1 MYFAGRALNNS
12 DLKIGTRGSVLAL
25 AQTDW
30 ALGEMRRLAPARNI
44 ERVVI
49 ETQGDRDRTSSLASF
64 GGVGVFVAE
73 LQSAILDGRVDAAV
87 HSYKD
92 MASRPTEG
100 LKQYFP
106 PREEVCDVLV
116 GCPLDEL
123 KEGATVGT
131 GSPRR
136 VAQLKRRRPDL
147 VIQPLRGNIT
157 TRLNKQLDGTFDA
170 VVLAKAG
177 LKRAQLFDPLRD
189 FDLDPKDFTPATG
202 QGQLALE
209 CRVTDELPVEEGVL
223 TSALDRR
230 LAVVERFFAQ
240 ELGFGCHTP
249 AAVWA
254 RVEGR
259 RIAAVIDI
267 LSHDGSESLKVEVP
281 VSLSHKDGDLHS
293 ALRLA
298 EERGIRAF
306 LDCVDQE
313 AKTVA

>member
-1 MYFAGRALNNS
+1 LEPIN
-12 DLKIGTRGSVLAL
+12 LKIGTRGSVLAL

-49 ETQGDRDRTSSLASF
+49 ETQGDRDQTSSLASF

-73 LQSAILDGRVDAAV
+73 LQAAILDGRVDAAV

-106 PREEVCDVLV
+106 PREDVCDVLV

-123 KEGATVGT
+123 REGATVGT

-157 TRLNKQLDGTFDA
+157 TRLRKQLDGTFDA

-189 FDLDPKDFTPATG
+189 FDLDPRDFTPATG

-209 CRVTDELPVEEGVL
+209 CRIMDDLPVEEGVL

-230 LAVVERFFAQ
+230 LAVVERFFAK

-259 RIAAVIDI
+259 RIAAVIDV
-267 LSHDGSESLKVEVP
+267 LSHDGSESLKIEVP
-281 VSLSHKDGDLHS
+281 VSLSHKDGDLQS
-293 ALRLA
+293 ALALA

-306 LDCVDQE
+306 LESVEQE
-313 AKTVA
+313 AKTNA

>member
-1 MYFAGRALNNS
+1 MGLELNNS

-44 ERVVI
+44 KRVII
-49 ETQGDRDRTSSLASF
+49 ETQGDKDQTSSLSSF

-92 MASRPTEG
+92 MASRPTDG

-106 PREEVCDVLV
+106 PREAVCDVLV

-123 KEGATVGT
+123 REGATVGT

-136 VAQLKRRRPDL
+136 VAQLRRRRPDL
-147 VIQPLRGNIT
+147 NIQALRGNIT
-157 TRLNKQLDGTFDA
+157 TRLSKQMDGTFDA

-177 LKRAQLFDPLRD
+177 LKRARMFDPLRD
-189 FDLDPKDFTPATG
+189 FDLDPMDFTPATG

-209 CRVTDELPVEEGVL
+209 CRETEELPTEEGVL

-259 RIAAVIDI
+259 RIAAVIDV
-267 LSHDGSESLKVEVP
+267 LSYDGHESLKIEVP
-281 VSLSHKDGDLHS
+281 VSLSHKDGDLQA
-293 ALRLA
+293 ALAQA
-298 EERGIRAF
+298 EDRGIRAF
-306 LDCVDQE
+306 LKDII
-313 AKTVA
+313 

>member
-1 MYFAGRALNNS
+1 MNNS

-177 LKRAQLFDPLRD
+177 LKRSQLFDPLRD

-281 VSLSHKDGDLHS
+281 VSLSHKDGDLQS

>member
-1 MYFAGRALNNS
+1 MNNS

-44 ERVVI
+44 ERVII
-49 ETQGDRDRTSSLASF
+49 ETQGDKDQTSSLSSF

-92 MASRPTEG
+92 MASRPTDG

-106 PREEVCDVLV
+106 PREAVCDSLV

-123 KEGATVGT
+123 REGATVGT

-136 VAQLKRRRPDL
+136 VAQLRRRRPDL
-147 VIQPLRGNIT
+147 NIQPLRGNIT
-157 TRLNKQLDGTFDA
+157 TRLSKQMDGTFDA

-177 LKRAQLFDPLRD
+177 LKRARMFDPLRD
-189 FDLDPKDFTPATG
+189 FDLDPMDFTPATG

-209 CRVTDELPVEEGVL
+209 CRETEELPTEEGVL

-259 RIAAVIDI
+259 RIAAVIDV
-267 LSHDGSESLKVEVP
+267 LSHDGHESLKIEVP
-281 VSLSHKDGDLHS
+281 VSLSHKDGDLQA
-293 ALRLA
+293 ALAQA
-298 EERGIRAF
+298 EDRGIRAF
-306 LDCVDQE
+306 LKDII
-313 AKTVA
+313 

>member
-1 MYFAGRALNNS
+1 MAGLDLKNS
-12 DLKIGTRGSVLAL
+12 DLRIGTRGSVLAL

-30 ALGEMRRLAPARNI
+30 ALGEIRRIDPTRKV
-44 ERVVI
+44 ERVII
-49 ETQGDRDRTSSLASF
+49 ETTGDRDQTSPLASF
-64 GGVGVFVAE
+64 GGTGVFVAE
-73 LQSAILDGRVDAAV
+73 LQAAILDGRVDAAV

-106 PREEVCDVLV
+106 PREDVCDVLV

-123 KEGATVGT
+123 REGAVVGT

-147 VIQPLRGNIT
+147 DIRPLRGNIT
-157 TRLNKQLDGTFDA
+157 TRLTKQIDGTFDA

-177 LKRAQLFDPLRD
+177 LKRARLFDPLRD
-189 FDLDPKDFTPATG
+189 FDLDPKEFTPATG

-209 CRVTDELPVEEGVL
+209 CREMEDLPVEEGVL

-230 LAVVERFFAQ
+230 LAVVERFFAR

-267 LSHDGSESLKVEVP
+267 LAPDGQESLKIEVP
-281 VSLSHKDGDLHS
+281 VSLSHRDGDLQS
-293 ALRLA
+293 ALASA
-298 EERGIRAF
+298 EERGMRAF
-306 LDCVDQE
+306 LREVE
-313 AKTVA
+313 ASTPSV

>member
-1 MYFAGRALNNS
+1 M
-12 DLKIGTRGSVLAL
+12 KIGTRGSVLAL

-49 ETQGDRDRTSSLASF
+49 ETQGDRDQTSSLASF

-73 LQSAILDGRVDAAV
+73 LQAAILEGRVDAAV

-106 PREEVCDVLV
+106 PREDVCDVLV

-123 KEGATVGT
+123 REGATVGT

-157 TRLNKQLDGTFDA
+157 TRLRKQLDGTFDA

-189 FDLDPKDFTPATG
+189 FDLDPRDFTPATG

-209 CRVTDELPVEEGVL
+209 CRIMDDLPVEEGVL

-230 LAVVERFFAQ
+230 LAVVERFFAK

-259 RIAAVIDI
+259 RIAAVIDV
-267 LSHDGSESLKVEVP
+267 LSHDGSESLKIEVP
-281 VSLSHKDGDLHS
+281 VSLSHKDGDLQS
-293 ALRLA
+293 ALALA

-306 LDCVDQE
+306 LESVEQE
-313 AKTVA
+313 AKTNA

>member
-1 MYFAGRALNNS
+1 MNNS

-49 ETQGDRDRTSSLASF
+49 ETQGDRDQTSSLASF

-73 LQSAILDGRVDAAV
+73 LQAAILDGRVDAAV

-106 PREEVCDVLV
+106 PREDVCDVLV

-123 KEGATVGT
+123 REGATVGT

-157 TRLNKQLDGTFDA
+157 TRLRKQLDGTFDA

-189 FDLDPKDFTPATG
+189 FDLDPRDFTPATG

-209 CRVTDELPVEEGVL
+209 CRIMDDLPVEEGVL

-230 LAVVERFFAQ
+230 LAVVERFFAK

-259 RIAAVIDI
+259 RIAAVIDV
-267 LSHDGSESLKVEVP
+267 LSHDGSESLKIEVP
-281 VSLSHKDGDLHS
+281 VSLSHKDGDLQS
-293 ALRLA
+293 ALALA

-306 LDCVDQE
+306 LESVEQE
-313 AKTVA
+313 AKTNA

>member
-1 MYFAGRALNNS
+1 MNTS

-30 ALGEMRRLAPARNI
+30 ALKEMRRLAPARNI
-44 ERVVI
+44 ERVIV
-49 ETQGDRDRTSSLASF
+49 ETQGDRDQTSPLASF

-106 PREEVCDVLV
+106 PREDVCDVIV
-116 GCPLDEL
+116 GAPLSEL
-123 KEGATVGT
+123 PQGAVVGT

-136 VAQLKRRRPDL
+136 VAQLLRRRPDL
-147 VIQPLRGNIT
+147 DIRPLRGNIT
-157 TRLNKQLDGTFDA
+157 TRLLKQVDGTYDA

-177 LKRAQLFDPLRD
+177 LKRARLLDPARD
-189 FDLDPKDFTPATG
+189 FDLDPMDFTPATG
-202 QGQLALE
+202 QGQLAIE
-209 CRVTDELPVEEGVL
+209 CREGEELPMEEGVL

-230 LAVVERFFAQ
+230 LAMVERFFAQ

-254 RVEGR
+254 RVEGW
-259 RIAAVIDI
+259 RIAVIIDV
-267 LSHDGSESLKVEVP
+267 LKPHGQESLKIEVP
-281 VSLSHKDGDLHS
+281 VSLSEKEGDLHT
-293 ALRLA
+293 ALAHA

-306 LDCVDQE
+306 IAEVE
-313 AKTVA
+313 ALG

>member
-1 MYFAGRALNNS
+1 MIGIKALRS
-12 DLKIGTRGSVLAL
+12 PVLA
-25 AQTDW
+25 AW
-30 ALGEMRRLAPARNI
+30 
-44 ERVVI
+44 
-49 ETQGDRDRTSSLASF
+49 
-64 GGVGVFVAE
+64 GVFVAE
-73 LQSAILDGRVDAAV
+73 LQAAILDGRVDAAV

-92 MASRPTEG
+92 MASRPADG

-106 PREEVCDVLV
+106 PREDVCDVLV

-123 KEGATVGT
+123 REGAVVGT

-147 VIQPLRGNIT
+147 DIRPLRGNIT
-157 TRLNKQLDGTFDA
+157 TRLGKQLDGTFDA

-177 LKRAQLFDPLRD
+177 LKRARLFDPLRD
-189 FDLDPKDFTPATG
+189 FDLDPRDFTPATG

-209 CRVTDELPVEEGVL
+209 CRETDELPVEEGVL

-230 LAVVERFFAQ
+230 LAVVERFFAR
-240 ELGFGCHTP
+240 ELGFGCHSP

-259 RIAAVIDI
+259 RIAAVIDV
-267 LSHDGSESLKVEVP
+267 LSNDGSESLKIEVP
-281 VSLSHKDGDLHS
+281 VSLSHKDGDLQS
-293 ALRLA
+293 ALAKA

-306 LDCVDQE
+306 LESVDH
-313 AKTVA
+313 AA

>member
-1 MYFAGRALNNS
+1 MGPELKNS

-30 ALGEMRRLAPARNI
+30 ALGEIRRLAPGRKI
-44 ERVVI
+44 ERVII
-49 ETQGDRDRTSSLASF
+49 ETQGDRDQSSSLASF

-73 LQSAILDGRVDAAV
+73 LQTAILDGRVDAAV

-92 MASRPTEG
+92 MASRPTDG

-106 PREEVCDVLV
+106 PREDVCDVLV

-123 KEGATVGT
+123 REGAVVGT

-136 VAQLKRRRPDL
+136 VSQLKRRRPDL
-147 VIQPLRGNIT
+147 DIRPLRGNIT
-157 TRLNKQLDGTFDA
+157 TRLTRQIDGTFDA

-177 LKRAQLFDPLRD
+177 LKRARLFDPLRD
-189 FDLDPKDFTPATG
+189 FDLDPMDFTSATG

-209 CRVTDELPVEEGVL
+209 CRESDDLPVEEGIL
-223 TSALDRR
+223 SSALDRR
-230 LAVVERFFAQ
+230 LAMVERFFAQ

-259 RIAAVIDI
+259 RIAVVIDI
-267 LSHDGSESLKVEVP
+267 LSHDGTESLKIEVP
-281 VSLSHKDGDLHS
+281 VSLSHRDGDLQA
-293 ALRLA
+293 ALASA
-298 EERGIRAF
+298 EERGIRSF
-306 LDCVDQE
+306 LRDVH
-313 AKTVA
+313 APA

>member
-1 MYFAGRALNNS
+1 MNNF

-30 ALGEMRRLAPARNI
+30 ALGDMRRLAPARNI

-49 ETQGDRDRTSSLASF
+49 ETQGDRDQTSSLASF

-73 LQSAILDGRVDAAV
+73 LQAAILDGRVDAAV

-106 PREEVCDVLV
+106 PREDVCDVLV

-123 KEGATVGT
+123 REGATVGT

-157 TRLNKQLDGTFDA
+157 TRLRKQLDGTFDA

-189 FDLDPKDFTPATG
+189 FDLDPRDFTPATG

-209 CRVTDELPVEEGVL
+209 CRIMDDLPVEEGVL

-230 LAVVERFFAQ
+230 LAVVERFFAK
-240 ELGFGCHTP
+240 ELGFGCDTP

-259 RIAAVIDI
+259 RIAAVIDV
-267 LSHDGSESLKVEVP
+267 LSHDGSESLKIEVP
-281 VSLSHKDGDLHS
+281 VSLSHKDGDLQS
-293 ALRLA
+293 ALALA

-306 LDCVDQE
+306 LESVEQE
-313 AKTVA
+313 AKTNA

>member
-1 MYFAGRALNNS
+1 MGLELNNS

-44 ERVVI
+44 ERVII
-49 ETQGDRDRTSSLASF
+49 ETQGDKDQTSSLSSF

-92 MASRPTEG
+92 MASRPTDG

-106 PREEVCDVLV
+106 PREAVCDLLV

-123 KEGATVGT
+123 REGATVGT

-136 VAQLKRRRPDL
+136 VAQLRRRRPDL
-147 VIQPLRGNIT
+147 NIQPLRGNIT
-157 TRLNKQLDGTFDA
+157 TRLSKQMDGTFDA

-177 LKRAQLFDPLRD
+177 LKRARMFDPLRD
-189 FDLDPKDFTPATG
+189 FDLDPMDFTPATG

-209 CRVTDELPVEEGVL
+209 CRETAELPTDAGVL

-259 RIAAVIDI
+259 RIAAVIDV
-267 LSHDGSESLKVEVP
+267 LSHDGHESLKIEVP
-281 VSLSHKDGDLHS
+281 VSLSHKDGDLQA
-293 ALRLA
+293 ALAQA
-298 EERGIRAF
+298 EDRGIRAF
-306 LDCVDQE
+306 LKDII
-313 AKTVA
+313 